1 MTMNLKSRQK
11 GFTLIELLIV
21 VAIIGIIA
29 AILIP
34 NFLDALHKGR
44 QKRTMG
50 DMREFG
56 TAYAAYLTDVGGAG
70 AAGGATQ
77 VSFAW
82 TDIAPTA
89 ANCNETTS
97 VQDVIDALAPD
108 YTRLVP
114 ELDGWGND
122 LVYSICLNNPPRAF
136 YMGIWSPGRDDL
148 PAAPGTID
156 PLLFDPTDYDQD
168 LAFVDGTFVR
178 APRGF
183 QAQT

>member
-1 MTMNLKSRQK
+1 MTGTRKTRQK

-50 DMREFG
+50 DYREFG
-56 TAYAAYLTDVGGAG
+56 TAVASYYTDNAGAG
-70 AAGGATQ
+70 AAGATTPNQ
-77 VSFAW
+77 ITWANYAV
-82 TDIAPTA
+82 DAPATNDELKNA
-89 ANCNETTS
+89 M
-97 VQDVIDALAPD
+97 IPD
-108 YTRLVP
+108 YIQQIP
-114 ELDGWGND
+114 ERDGWGNATEFRVD
-122 LVYSICLNNPPRAF
+122 LIDPPGSEYLGLR
-136 YMGIWSPGRDDL
+136 SPGRDD
-148 PAAPGTID
+148 AFDGDTYTPG
-156 PLLFDPTDYDQD
+156 LFDPTDYDQD
-168 LAFVDGTFVR
+168 IVYTDGGFAR